1 MSSNPTILS
10 FDVGI
15 IHLAYCL
22 FTKEDDKWKIIDW
35 DNIDLTDR
43 EFTKCHCGLKASFT
57 HNNNYYCKVH
67 SKKCEVLKSF
77 EELCIANTDN
87 KCQHLIKEKLCGRKS
102 MYDLSGTCLCTT
114 HAKSKYKTLQGLYK
128 LKKYKNK
135 AVGSL
140 DFDDTKLKL
149 LQKLEEKNNLL
160 NDDIVLI
167 ENQPSFKN
175 PTMKSISISLYDY
188 YLIRGMIDKEITK
201 SNIKKVKFMSPSN
214 KIKLAEDGELNKIV
228 LAKNTNESVAYK
240 LTKELSIKYTKE
252 LIKHLPNWLEFLS
265 QQKKKDDLCDAF
277 LQGAYY
283 FEKNI

>member
-1 MSSNPTILS
+1 MNTI
-10 FDVGI
+10 
-15 IHLAYCL
+15 
-22 FTKEDDKWKIIDW
+22 
-35 DNIDLTDR
+35 
-43 EFTKCHCGLKASFT
+43 
-57 HNNNYYCKVH
+57 
-67 SKKCEVLKSF
+67 
-77 EELCIANTDN
+77 
-87 KCQHLIKEKLCGRKS
+87 
-102 MYDLSGTCLCTT
+102 
-114 HAKSKYKTLQGLYK
+114 
-128 LKKYKNK
+128 
-135 AVGSL
+135 
-140 DFDDTKLKL
+140 
-149 LQKLEEKNNLL
+149 
-160 NDDIVLI
+160 
-167 ENQPSFKN
+167 
-175 PTMKSISISLYDY
+175 YDY